1 MEIEVTGS
9 IKDVKQKMLLI
20 RVIRPGIFT
29 DISPPWAR
37 VIWTC
42 IRGGWRVNHLLWRW
56 LPRPPAPAASGWPGR
71 WSDTWGRRIHPASA
85 RLAVAAK

>member
-42 IRGGWRVNHLLWRW
+42 IRGWVAGQSPPLALVAQTS
-56 LPRPPAPAASGWPGR
+56 RPSR
-71 WSDTWGRRIHPASA
+71 F
-85 RLAVAAK
+85 RLARTMV